1 MTLFHHPKRTKLPIG
16 SIRLAKQAIEQTR
29 GERNERR
36 PTLTEAIHAVAS
48 NHGFDAEQEAELLK
62 LAEKRKELG
71 L

>member
-1 MTLFHHPKRTKLPIG
+1 MTIFHKPRKTRLPIG

-29 GERNERR
+29 GERNEPR
-36 PTLTEAIHAVAS
+36 PTLPEAIHAIAN